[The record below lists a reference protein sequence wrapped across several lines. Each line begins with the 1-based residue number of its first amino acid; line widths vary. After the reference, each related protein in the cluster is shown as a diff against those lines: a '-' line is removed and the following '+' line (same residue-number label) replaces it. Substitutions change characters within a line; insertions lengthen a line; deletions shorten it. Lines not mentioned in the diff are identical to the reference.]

1 MKINSLE
8 SLRGVAALC
17 VALYHLPAISFYH
30 FSKGFSGVYFFFSL
44 SGFVI
49 ALNYF
54 DRIKNLKSFLNFEK
68 KRFLRLYPLHILVL
82 FLVLIIQ
89 ISKLYLVDFLPIKY
103 EQKAFQP
110 QEWFTKLDF
119 IQHIFLIQS
128 VTNLGYHFSWNGAAW
143 SISVEFY
150 AYIIFALLIILI
162 RNNQIVF
169 STVIII
175 YLFFFEIIFKFLKPF
190 INFLFLDGLRY
201 FLIGSLMFIFYRIIK
216 FRLSD
221 FFVILWLFFL
231 IFFNELLPNYIFYSL
246 IVLIISIQKENNYIY
261 RLLNKN
267 YFVYFGTISYS
278 FYMIHFVNFYLF
290 NQILKLLNINFYSS
304 VDNYNI
310 ILDTVFTAI
319 YLMLTTLLSIFIY
332 KNIENCFRAKI

>member
-1 MKINSLE
+1 VKINSLE
-8 SLRGVAALC
+8 SLRGVAALS
-17 VALYHLPAISFYH
+17 VVLYHLPAISFYH
-30 FSKGFSGVYFFFSL
+30 FSKGLFGVYFFFSL

-128 VTNLGYHFSWNGAAW
+128 VTNLGYPFSWNSAAW
-143 SISVEFY
+143 TISVEFY

-162 RNNQIVF
+162 RNNQIAF
-169 STVIII
+169 STIII
-175 YLFFFEIIFKFLKPF
+175 FFLFFFEIIFKFLKPF
-190 INFLFLDGLRY
+190 INFFFLDGLRY
-201 FLIGSLMFIFYRIIK
+201 FLTGSLMFIIYRIIK
-216 FRLSD
+216 FRFSD
-221 FFVILWLFFL
+221 FFVILLLFFL
-231 IFFNELLPNYIFYSL
+231 IFFNKFLPNYIFYSL
-246 IVLIISIQKENNYIY
+246 IILIISIQKENNYIY

-278 FYMIHFVNFYLF
+278 FYMIHFINFYLF
-290 NQILKLLNINFYSS
+290 NQILKLLNINFYSTA
-304 VDNYNI
+304 DNYNI

-319 YLMLTTLLSIFIY
+319 YLILTTLLSILIY
-332 KNIENCFRAKI
+332 KNVENRFRVKI

>member
-8 SLRGVAALC
+8 SLRGVAALF
-17 VALYHLPAISFYH
+17 VALYHLPSISFYH
-30 FSKGFSGVYFFFSL
+30 LSKGLLGVYFFFSL

-54 DRIKNLKSFLNFEK
+54 GRIKNLKSFLNFEK
-68 KRFLRLYPLHILVL
+68 KRFLRLYPLHIFVL

-89 ISKLYLVDFLPIKY
+89 ISKIYLVDFLPIKY

-110 QEWFTKLDF
+110 QEWFTKFDF
-119 IQHIFLIQS
+119 IQHIFLTQS
-128 VTNLGYHFSWNGAAW
+128 VTTLGYPLSWNGAAW
-143 SISVEFY
+143 TISVEFY

-162 RNNQIVF
+162 RNNQIIF
-169 STVIII
+169 LTIIII
-175 YLFFFEIIFKFLKPF
+175 YLLFFEIIFKFLEPF

-201 FLIGSLMFIFYRIIK
+201 FLTGSLMFIIYRIVK

-221 FFVILWLFFL
+221 FFVILLLFL
-231 IFFNELLPNYIFYSL
+231 IFFFNELLPNYILYSS
-246 IVLIISIQKENNYIY
+246 IILIISIQKENNYTY

-278 FYMIHFVNFYLF
+278 FYMIHFINFYLF
-290 NQILKLLNINFYSS
+290 NQILKLLNINFYSTA
-304 VDNYNI
+304 DNYNI

-319 YLMLTTLLSIFIY
+319 YLILTTLLSILIY
-332 KNIENCFRAKI
+332 KNIEKRFRAKI

>member
-8 SLRGVAALC
+8 SLRGVAALF
-17 VALYHLPAISFYH
+17 VALYHLPSISFYH
-30 FSKGFSGVYFFFSL
+30 LSKGSLGVYFFFSL

-54 DRIKNLKSFLNFEK
+54 DRIQNLKSFLNFEK
-68 KRFLRLYPLHILVL
+68 KRFLRLYPLHIFVL

-128 VTNLGYHFSWNGAAW
+128 VTTLGYPLSWNGAAW
-143 SISVEFY
+143 TISVEFY
-150 AYIIFALLIILI
+150 AYIIFALLIMVI
-162 RNNQIVF
+162 RNNQIAF
-169 STVIII
+169 STIILI

-190 INFLFLDGLRY
+190 INYFFLDGLRY
-201 FLIGSLMFIFYRIIK
+201 FLTGSLTFIIYRLIK
-216 FRLSD
+216 FRLND
-221 FFVILWLFFL
+221 FFVILSLFFI
-231 IFFNELLPNYIFYSL
+231 IFFYEFLINYIFYSL
-246 IVLIISIQKENNYIY
+246 IILIISIQKENNYIY

-278 FYMIHFVNFYLF
+278 FYMIHFINFYLF
-290 NQILKLLNINFYSS
+290 NQILKLLNINFYSTA
-304 VDNYNI
+304 DNYNI

-319 YLMLTTLLSIFIY
+319 YLILTTLLSILIY
-332 KNIENCFRAKI
+332 KNIENRFRCKI

>member
-8 SLRGVAALC
+8 SLRGVAALF
-17 VALYHLPAISFYH
+17 VALYHLPPISFYH
-30 FSKGFSGVYFFFSL
+30 LSKGFLGIYFFFSL

-54 DRIKNLKSFLNFEK
+54 GRIKNLKSFLNFEK
-68 KRFLRLYPLHILVL
+68 KRFLRLYPLHIFVL

-89 ISKLYLVDFLPIKY
+89 ISKIYLVDFLPIKY

-110 QEWFTKLDF
+110 QEWFTKFDF
-119 IQHIFLIQS
+119 IQHIFLTQS
-128 VTNLGYHFSWNGAAW
+128 VTTLGYPLSWNGAAW
-143 SISVEFY
+143 TISVEFY

-162 RNNQIVF
+162 RNNQIIF
-169 STVIII
+169 LTIIII
-175 YLFFFEIIFKFLKPF
+175 YLLFFEIIFKFLEPF

-201 FLIGSLMFIFYRIIK
+201 FLTGSLMFIIYRIVK

-221 FFVILWLFFL
+221 FFVILLLFL
-231 IFFNELLPNYIFYSL
+231 IFFFNELLPNYILYSS
-246 IVLIISIQKENNYIY
+246 IILIISIQKENNYTY

-278 FYMIHFVNFYLF
+278 FYMIHFINFFLF
-290 NQILKLLNINFYSS
+290 NQILKLLNINFYSTA
-304 VDNYNI
+304 DNYNI

-319 YLMLTTLLSIFIY
+319 YLILTTLLSILIY
-332 KNIENCFRAKI
+332 KNIEKRFRAKI

>member
-17 VALYHLPAISFYH
+17 VVLYHLPAISFYH
-30 FSKGFSGVYFFFSL
+30 FSKGLFGVYFFFCL

-103 EQKAFQP
+103 EEKAFQP
-110 QEWFTKLDF
+110 QEWFTSLDF

-128 VTNLGYHFSWNGAAW
+128 VTNLGYPFSWNGAAW
-143 SISVEFY
+143 TISVEFY
-150 AYIIFALLIILI
+150 VYIVFASLIILI
-162 RNNQIVF
+162 RNNQVVF
-169 STVIII
+169 STIIII
-175 YLFFFEIIFKFLKPF
+175 YLFFFEIIFNFLKPF
-190 INFLFLDGLRY
+190 INYFFLDGLRY
-201 FLIGSLMFIFYRIIK
+201 FLTGSLTFIIYRLIK
-216 FRLSD
+216 FRFSD
-221 FFVILWLFFL
+221 FFVILSLFFI
-231 IFFNELLPNYIFYSL
+231 IFFNEFLPNYIFYSL
-246 IVLIISIQKENNYIY
+246 IILIISIQKDNNYIH

-278 FYMIHFVNFYLF
+278 FYMIHFINFYLF
-290 NQILKLLNINFYSS
+290 NQILKLLNINFYSAA
-304 VDNYNI
+304 DNYNI

-319 YLMLTTLLSIFIY
+319 YLISTTLLSILLY
-332 KNIENCFRAKI
+332 KNIENRFRAKI